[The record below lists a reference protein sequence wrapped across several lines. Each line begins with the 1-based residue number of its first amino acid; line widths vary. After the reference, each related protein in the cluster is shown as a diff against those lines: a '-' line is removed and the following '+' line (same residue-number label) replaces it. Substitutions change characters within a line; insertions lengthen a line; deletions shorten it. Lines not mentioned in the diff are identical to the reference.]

1 MTASYQQKQ
10 YSIYMLLRNKTMSS
24 LQNKL
29 GGKKPLTPLS
39 GGDHTTSVTLSVPQG
54 YLEKQGLPT
63 VRDVT
68 CGIEEASHKG
78 KVPKSD
84 IQTSHFLS
92 NSESRFLKSFIWNI
106 KANEEM
112 LQTQVHKKFHIFQ
125 LLQQKLCRPRVKTG
139 LDSGS
144 SPREFENSQK
154 KVPTKARGLK

>member
-1 MTASYQQKQ
+1 
-10 YSIYMLLRNKTMSS
+10 MSS

-29 GGKKPLTPLS
+29 GEKKPLTPLS

-125 LLQQKLCRPRVKTG
+125 LLQQKLQTQGEDWIGLWVKPQRV
-139 LDSGS
+139 
-144 SPREFENSQK
+144 
-154 KVPTKARGLK
+154 